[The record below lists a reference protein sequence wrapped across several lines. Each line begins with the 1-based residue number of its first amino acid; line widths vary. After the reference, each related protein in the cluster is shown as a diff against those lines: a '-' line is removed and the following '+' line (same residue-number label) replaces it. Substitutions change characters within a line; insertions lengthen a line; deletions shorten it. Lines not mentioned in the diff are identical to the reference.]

1 MFNRKVCA
9 AFTTSMV
16 APLLCVLWLIL
27 FDGESI
33 TGSFGAYLFYAMYA
47 VPLVLIYGL
56 PVSCLS
62 DFLTKKISEV
72 RRVLTAF
79 LIHVSFGVAFTFIF
93 TFVLEPD
100 LYQSGHFFNDITLSF
115 FWGATLSS
123 LLFWAVD
130 EYIRCKQ
137 MDSGME

>member
-1 MFNRKVCA
+1 MFNRKACS
-9 AFTTSMV
+9 AFSTSML

-33 TGSFGAYLFYAMYA
+33 TGFLA
-47 VPLVLIYGL
+47 LICFNL
-56 PVSCLS
+56 WFASIFLS
-62 DFLTKKISEV
+62 EFLTKKISGS
-72 RRVLTAF
+72 RPLLTAF

-137 MDSGME
+137 MDSGMV